1 MMTVYISGAITD
13 APDFKDRFKE
23 AEKHLRELGF
33 NVINPA
39 GLQDNVTVGDFTHSD
54 YMNIC
59 VALLELSDCVYF
71 LDNWESSG
79 GATAEFQH
87 AHMIGIA
94 TVTQDLERIMGE
106 RIWEKCK

>member
-1 MMTVYISGAITD
+1 MTVYISGGITD
-13 APDFKDRFKE
+13 VPDFKDRFKE

-54 YMNIC
+54 YMDIC

-79 GATAEFQH
+79 GATAEYQY
-87 AHMIGIA
+87 ARKIGISS
-94 TVTQDLERIMGE
+94 VTQDLERIMGE
-106 RIWEKCK
+106 EIWENYR

>member
-1 MMTVYISGAITD
+1 MTVYISGGITD
-13 APDFKDRFKE
+13 VPDFKERFKE
-23 AEKHLRELGF
+23 AEKHLRGLGF
-33 NVINPA
+33 NIINPA

-54 YMNIC
+54 YMDIC

-79 GATAEFQH
+79 GATAEYQY
-87 AHMIGIA
+87 AHKLGIP

-106 RIWEKCK
+106 RVWEKCK